1 MSDPGRATVA
11 LDRSESRYQSVA
23 AVLAQ
28 IADRIDLSGV
38 SRLLIKPNLVSA
50 DRQLAATHVDAVR
63 AVLDFVRRRYDGP
76 ITVADGPAIATAR
89 EAFANFGYEPL
100 RDEYNVDLRD
110 LNEDQTIPVQVYD
123 RRLRPMRLSLARS
136 VVEANYR
143 ISVGP
148 PKVHDVV
155 IVTLAIKNMVM
166 GALANP
172 LAGRDRGWASHL
184 LERAA
189 QLVPNRLHYSALAEW
204 AKGALL
210 GSSHGSSKLA
220 MHQGHAVINLNLA
233 VVAPYVW
240 PHLAVIDGWQGME
253 GEGPS
258 TGDAVDWRVAVA
270 GLDALAV
277 DALTASLMGFDPD
290 SVGYLHYC
298 RRMGLGVGLLE
309 RIDVLGEIRLH
320 EFRRRFRP
328 HPTYQRQLSWRH
340 DEARIASMVAATVP

>member
-1 MSDPGRATVA
+1 MPDPGRAAVA

-23 AVLAQ
+23 AVLAK
-28 IADRIDLSGV
+28 IADRIDLSGA
-38 SRLLIKPNLVSA
+38 SRLLIKPNFVSA

-63 AVLDFVRRRYDGP
+63 AVLDFVRQRYDGP
-76 ITVADGPAIATAR
+76 ITVADGPAIASAR

-100 RDEYNVDLRD
+100 RDEYGVDLRD

-123 RRLRPMRLSLARS
+123 RRLRPMTVLMARS
-136 VVEANYR
+136 VVESDYR

-166 GALANP
+166 GALTNP
-172 LAGRDRGWASHL
+172 LAGRDRGRASRL

-189 QLVPNRLHYSALAEW
+189 QVVPNRLHYSPLAEW

-220 MHQGHAVINLNLA
+220 MHQGHTAINLNLA
-233 VVAPYVW
+233 LVAPYVW
-240 PHLAVIDGWQGME
+240 PQLAVIDGWQGME
-253 GEGPS
+253 GEGPNA
-258 TGDAVDWRVAVA
+258 GDAVDWRVAAA
-270 GLDALAV
+270 GTDALAV
-277 DALTASLMGFDPD
+277 DVLTASLMGFDPD
-290 SVGYLHYC
+290 SVGYLHHC

-309 RIDVLGEIRLH
+309 RIDVVSRIRPSELRH
-320 EFRRRFRP
+320 RFRP
-328 HPTYQRQLSWRH
+328 HPAYHRQLSWRH
-340 DEARIASMVAATVP
+340 NEERITSLIAATVP